1 MDHIKVVLDKR
12 IPINLIQ
19 DVNGQNVIFCKSF
32 RDELFET
39 GNFSTKDKDFVHKY
53 VTENNKKYI
62 ITDVTTPDG
71 QTYKNVKFQVIL
83 NEKGETPVS
92 TFNPKGETS
101 VADSF
106 KLPEKKQLIVETSKA
121 QVKSAK
127 PLDVS
132 ESINKIKQDQEYIRK
147 AKQLEQSLIEEKAR
161 LVKERKEL
169 EEQKQIVKN
178 ERIIEE
184 KINDYKQSLLQEFLN
199 VSEKQENTI
208 KEKLSIN
215 LKNFENELDE
225 QKQIHG
231 KDIKIV
237 LEDFNRKNLEKL
249 QKILDTNLK
258 TKQDIIDEK
267 IQDYNDSI
275 QSVFV
280 EQTNEIKKDFNTK
293 IKNIENDSIEKL
305 KIFIEE
311 RIDERK
317 TELIEL
323 LENKGEDF
331 VSKIVDKSDELKKL
345 FDEKFVLDLQQYKE
359 KLIQEINSTN
369 ENIVNEYLEKKK
381 TDVGDEIIKFIS
393 KERSSLQKDFNKNV
407 QDLKELLEKTVSELN
422 ERTPSLDEKIKLVQE
437 KLDQLPKDGQL
448 LMEAKNDI
456 LSLSKKYT
464 DSQVKRVAED
474 TMGYAKRILDLGG
487 GGGSVATQY
496 ANGGTMNGNLNVNGN
511 ILSGGVNLL
520 NVFSGGGGGGLTDRL
535 VNGSYQTVLSSDGN
549 LIFPTGSKISRGYP
563 GLPQDDSSWF
573 VAPTGQLGGLVS
585 ADGEQYIQ
593 LGDNSPIYIGTGWPD
608 SAHEWIF
615 GTDGTTLFPN
625 QAIDGGT
632 APIEL
637 KSRSWSQ
644 LTYNNNDM
652 TPAPNKN
659 HSTTFFVE
667 GGDALLEIFRWD
679 NSSVLQHR
687 QWTFSSDGSLT
698 FPDNTT
704 QTTAFTGNPDS
715 SNWDSNYTTTNTN
728 SARWSLAYT
737 NLIYNSAAY
746 LSGFNS
752 TAITQNSASW
762 NTAYTNLV
770 YNSTAYLSAY
780 DMSLV
785 NANSAN
791 WNNTYTQYSSNSGS
805 YATIGFVNGKF
816 LPVSGGSITGNLV
829 VQGSLTALGNATFAN
844 TIFTTTSALSVINTG
859 PGPALYVFQ
868 SAGTSDVASF
878 YDGDGV
884 EVLHVGNAN
893 PGGNGFVGINES
905 FPAVELSVRGAI
917 SASKTITALGGN
929 SNQWN
934 TAYTNLVY
942 NSTAYLS
949 GFNSTAI
956 TQNSA
961 SWNNAY
967 TNLVYN
973 STAYLSAY
981 DMSLINSNSANWNTA
996 YTNLVNNSTAYLSA
1010 YNMSLVNANSGSW
1023 NTAYTNL
1030 VYNSTAYLSAYDM
1043 SLVNS
1048 NSANWNTAYTNLVYN
1063 STAYLSAYDMS
1074 LVNSNSA
1081 NWNTAYTNLIYNST
1095 AYLSGFNSTAITQNS
1110 ANWNVA
1116 YTNLVNNSTAYLS
1129 AYDMSLVN
1137 SNSASWNTAYTNL
1150 VNNSANYLS
1159 GASTSY
1165 VNTNFVKLS
1174 GDNMTGLLTNS
1185 VGISSFSLS
1194 AKYIDLVHTPAND
1207 GNNPVLRIGEYDT
1220 ASGNVGFSGMYI
1232 SYNENSNVF
1241 GISAQFA
1248 PSAGVPAVSI
1258 DRNGNVGIG
1267 TDAPNAKLTVAGSI
1281 SASATGFFNNIAT
1294 QNQVQYLSSGVVKV
1308 YQYYNATTNSLD
1320 TVFT

>member
-1 MDHIKVVLDKR
+1 VDHIKVVLDKR

-62 ITDVTTPDG
+62 ITDVTTSDG

-83 NEKGETPVS
+83 NEKGETPFS

-121 QVKSAK
+121 QVKPAK

-280 EQTNEIKKDFNTK
+280 EQTNEIKKDFNSK
-293 IKNIENDSIEKL
+293 VKNIENDSIEKL

-345 FDEKFVLDLQQYKE
+345 FDEKFVVDLQQYKE

-381 TDVGDEIIKFIS
+381 TDVGDEINKFIS

-496 ANGGTMNGNLNVNGN
+496 ANGGTMNGDLNVNGH
-511 ILSGGVNLL
+511 ILSGGIDLL
-520 NVFSGGGGGGLTDRL
+520 DIFSGGGGGDAAVNLL
-535 VNGSYQTVLSSDGN
+535 V
-549 LIFPTGSKISRGYP
+549 
-563 GLPQDDSSWF
+563 
-573 VAPTGQLGGLVS
+573 
-585 ADGEQYIQ
+585 
-593 LGDNSPIYIGTGWPD
+593 
-608 SAHEWIF
+608 
-615 GTDGTTLFPN
+615 
-625 QAIDGGT
+625 
-632 APIEL
+632 
-637 KSRSWSQ
+637 
-644 LTYNNNDM
+644 
-652 TPAPNKN
+652 
-659 HSTTFFVE
+659 HS
-667 GGDALLEIFRWD
+667 
-679 NSSVLQHR
+679 
-687 QWTFSSDGSLT
+687 
-698 FPDNTT
+698 
-704 QTTAFTGNPDS
+704 
-715 SNWDSNYTTTNTN
+715 N
-728 SARWSLAYT
+728 SANWNVAYT
-737 NLIYNSAAY
+737 NLIYNSA
-746 LSGFNS
+746 
-752 TAITQNSASW
+752 
-762 NTAYTNLV
+762 
-770 YNSTAYLSAY
+770 AYLSAY

-791 WNNTYTQYSSNSGS
+791 WNNTYTQYSSNSAS

-829 VQGSLTALGNATFAN
+829 VQGSLTALGTATFAN

-868 SAGTSDVASF
+868 SSGPYDVASF
-878 YDGDGV
+878 YDGDGI

-934 TAYTNLVY
+934 TAYTNLV
-942 NSTAYLS
+942 
-949 GFNSTAI
+949 
-956 TQNSA
+956 
-961 SWNNAY
+961 
-967 TNLVYN
+967 
-973 STAYLSAY
+973 
-981 DMSLINSNSANWNTA
+981 
-996 YTNLVNNSTAYLSA
+996 
-1010 YNMSLVNANSGSW
+1010 
-1023 NTAYTNL
+1023 
-1030 VYNSTAYLSAYDM
+1030 
-1043 SLVNS
+1043 
-1048 NSANWNTAYTNLVYN
+1048 
-1063 STAYLSAYDMS
+1063 
-1074 LVNSNSA
+1074 
-1081 NWNTAYTNLIYNST
+1081 
-1095 AYLSGFNSTAITQNS
+1095 
-1110 ANWNVA
+1110 
-1116 YTNLVNNSTAYLS
+1116 NNSTAYLS

-1137 SNSASWNTAYTNL
+1137 TNSASWNTAYTNL

-1174 GDNMTGLLTNS
+1174 GDTMTG
-1185 VGISSFSLS
+1185 SLN
-1194 AKYIDLVHTPAND
+1194 II
-1207 GNNPVLRIGEYDT
+1207 GNL
-1220 ASGNVGFSGMYI
+1220 
-1232 SYNENSNVF
+1232 
-1241 GISAQFA
+1241 
-1248 PSAGVPAVSI
+1248 
-1258 DRNGNVGIG
+1258 
-1267 TDAPNAKLTVAGSI
+1267 
-1281 SASATGFFNNIAT
+1281 SASAIGYFNHVAAATKSFYIPHPTKPDMHLQYGSLESPYHGVRLTGNGSVKSGDSVVVPLPDYIFSLVHQEGVNIQLTNYQHNKTLFVDDIDVSNNTFTVKCEKKLFDKGEYKFFW
-1294 QNQVQYLSSGVVKV
+1294 S
-1308 YQYYNATTNSLD
+1308 
-1320 TVFT
+1320 FTAIRKDIPQLQTEI